1 MKKLI
6 TAVMMSAVFAAT
18 SISTATAANNYP
30 DGPVKIIV
38 PYSAGGGSD
47 SVSRALAE
55 ALKPDF
61 PKGIAVENR
70 TGGAGSI
77 GMSYGMNSK
86 ADGTIVTMIAP
97 ELVMLPHTGN
107 GGDIDYK
114 KFKPLAMVNSGYAA
128 ITVPSDSPYK
138 NLDQLIEGAK
148 TNNLLFGNS
157 GTGSIWHLA
166 GAGMEQA
173 AGVEFTHVPFQGSSA
188 AITSLLGHHLDGVS
202 VSYAEVASHVEAGTL
217 RALAVLAPNRL
228 KDNPDVPT
236 AKELGYDVVIGTWRG
251 YAVPANTPEETVD
264 FLTKSILNA
273 AETETFVKFMN
284 NTNNDIEVI
293 GTEKFAQKIAN
304 EDNFYK
310 QLIESIGLNK

>member
-1 MKKLI
+1 MKKVLTTVLI
-6 TAVMMSAVFAAT
+6 SALFTTAGV
-18 SISTATAANNYP
+18 STASANDYP

-61 PKGIAVENR
+61 PDGIAVENR

-77 GMSYGMNSK
+77 GMSYGMNSN
-86 ADGTIVTMIAP
+86 ADGSIVTMIAP

-114 KFKPLAMVNSGYAA
+114 KFQPLAMVNSGYAA
-128 ITVPSDSPYK
+128 ITVPSDSPY
-138 NLDQLIEGAK
+138 NTLAELIEGAK
-148 TNNLLFGNS
+148 SNNLLFGNS

-173 AGVEFTHVPFQGSSA
+173 AGVHFTHVPYKGSA
-188 AITSLLGHHLDGVS
+188 VAITSLLGHHLDGVS
-202 VSYAEVASHVEAGTL
+202 VSYAEVASHVNAGTL
-217 RALAVLAPNRL
+217 KALAVLAPNRL
-228 KDNPDVPT
+228 KDAPNVPT

-251 YAVPANTPEETVD
+251 YAVPVGTPEATVD
-264 FLTKSILNA
+264 FLTKSILA
-273 AETETFVKFMN
+273 ATEADTFVKFMK

-293 GTEKFAQKIAN
+293 GTEQFSSKIAS
-304 EDNFYK
+304 EDSFYK
-310 QLIESIGLNK
+310 QLIESIGLNN

>member
-1 MKKLI
+1 MKKVL
-6 TAVMMSAVFAAT
+6 TAVLMSALFTTAGM
-18 SISTATAANNYP
+18 STASANDYP

-61 PKGIAVENR
+61 PDGIAVENR

-86 ADGTIVTMIAP
+86 ADGSIVTMIAP

-114 KFKPLAMVNSGYAA
+114 KFQPLAMVNSGYAA
-128 ITVPSDSPYK
+128 ITVPNDSPY
-138 NLDQLIEGAK
+138 NTLAELIEGAK
-148 TNNLLFGNS
+148 SNNLLFGNS

-173 AGVEFTHVPFQGSSA
+173 AGVQFTHVPYKGSAA

-202 VSYAEVASHVEAGTL
+202 VSYAEVASHVNAGTL
-217 RALAVLAPNRL
+217 KALAVLAPNRL
-228 KDNPDVPT
+228 KDAPNVPT

-251 YAVPANTPEETVD
+251 YAVPVGTPKATVD
-264 FLTKSILNA
+264 FLTKSILA
-273 AETETFVKFMN
+273 ATETDTFVKFMK

-293 GTEKFAQKIAN
+293 GTEEFSNKIAS
-304 EDNFYK
+304 EDGFYK